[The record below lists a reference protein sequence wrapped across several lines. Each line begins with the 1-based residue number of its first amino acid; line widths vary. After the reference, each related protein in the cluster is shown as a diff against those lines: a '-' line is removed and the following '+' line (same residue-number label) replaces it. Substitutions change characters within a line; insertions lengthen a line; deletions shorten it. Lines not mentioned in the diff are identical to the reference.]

1 MNKLENIFN
10 ESLYNNPVFINEY
23 KDSGSLLGI
32 EKLIELNHFYEIS
45 RNFIDEELIDEVLY
59 EMYDVLIE
67 LG

>member
-10 ESLYNNPVFINEY
+10 ESLYNNSVFMNEY

-45 RNFIDEELIDEVLY
+45 RNFIDAELIDEVLY
-59 EMYDVLIE
+59 EMMY
-67 LG
+67 

>member
-10 ESLYNNPVFINEY
+10 KSLYNNPVFIDEY

-45 RNFIDEELIDEVLY
+45 RNFIDAELIDEVLY
-59 EMYDVLIE
+59 EMYDVLVE

>member
-10 ESLYNNPVFINEY
+10 ESLYNNPVFIDEY

-45 RNFIDEELIDEVLY
+45 RNFIDSELIDEVLY
-59 EMYDVLIE
+59 EMY
-67 LG
+67 